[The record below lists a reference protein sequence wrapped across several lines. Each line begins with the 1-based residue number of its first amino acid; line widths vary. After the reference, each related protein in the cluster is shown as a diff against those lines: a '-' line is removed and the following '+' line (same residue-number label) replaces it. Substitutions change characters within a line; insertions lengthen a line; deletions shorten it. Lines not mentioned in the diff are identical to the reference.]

1 MAGAGGVQGMAA
13 LVTGGGS
20 GIGLGCALRLV
31 ADGAH
36 VTICGRGEE
45 RLRKAADSLAA
56 AAAPGAEVQWIRA
69 DVTDEAE
76 VEAAVARAASV
87 SGRLEAVIASAGGAD
102 WLGPVT
108 QLPLDAWR
116 RVLAVNVDG
125 TFLAL
130 KHAARVMVRGGGGSF
145 VGISSI
151 AGARPHRWFGAYG
164 VAKSGIEALCQMA
177 ADELGPSG
185 VRVNAVRPGLVAT
198 DLTVAMT
205 SIPAI
210 RDDYL
215 AQMPLGRVGTVEDV
229 ASLCRFLVGPES
241 SWITGQ
247 VIGADGGHAL
257 RRGPDFSPILSGHW
271 GSDGLRGVV
280 KE

>member
-1 MAGAGGVQGMAA
+1 MAA

-20 GIGLGCALRLV
+20 GIGLGCAVRLA

-36 VTICGRGEE
+36 VTICGRSAE
-45 RLRKAADSLAA
+45 RLEKGADAIRA
-56 AAAPGAEVQWIRA
+56 AAAPGAKVQTIAA
-69 DVTDEAE
+69 DVTQEDQ
-76 VEAAVARAASV
+76 VEAAVAKAASV
-87 SGRLEAVIASAGGAD
+87 TGRLEAVIASAGGAD

-108 QLPLDAWR
+108 QCPLDAWK

-130 KHAARVMVRGGGGSF
+130 KHAAPIMVKGGGGSF

-164 VAKSGIEALCQMA
+164 VAKSGIEALCLMA
-177 ADELGPSG
+177 ADELGASG

-205 SIPAI
+205 TIPAI

-215 AQMPLGRVGTVEDV
+215 AQMPLGRVGQVEDI
-229 ASLCRFLVGPES
+229 AALCRFLVGPES
-241 SWITGQ
+241 TWVTGQ
-247 VIGADGGHAL
+247 VIGSDGGHSL
-257 RRGPDFSPILSGHW
+257 RRGPDFSPILKGHW
-271 GSDGLRGVV
+271 GDDGLRGVS
-280 KE
+280 K